1 MPVDPT
7 FRLQNGTGQNVA
19 SVAGTST
26 ATTNAFQ
33 TWTLFVRVVTSTAG
47 ISIRID
53 SGTPVAVATDTLL
66 AANYPEYFTVTAG
79 QRLAAI
85 GGPGTVN
92 VTELS

>member
-7 FRLQNGTGQNVA
+7 FRLLVGSSQNVA
-19 SVAGTST
+19 AVTGSST
-26 ATTNAFQ
+26 ATANPFAST
-33 TWTLFVRVVTSTAG
+33 TLFARVVTSVAG

-53 SGTPVAVATDTLL
+53 SGTPTAVATDTLL
-66 AANYPEYFTVTAG
+66 AANYPEYFTVGAG

>member
-7 FRLQNGTGQNVA
+7 FRLLTGTGQNVA
-19 SVAGTST
+19 SATGSSTASNPFATST
-26 ATTNAFQ
+26 
-33 TWTLFVRVVTSTAG
+33 LYVRVVTSTAG

-53 SGTPVAVATDTLL
+53 AGTPTAVATDTLL
-66 AANYPEYFTVTAG
+66 APNYPEYFTVQQN